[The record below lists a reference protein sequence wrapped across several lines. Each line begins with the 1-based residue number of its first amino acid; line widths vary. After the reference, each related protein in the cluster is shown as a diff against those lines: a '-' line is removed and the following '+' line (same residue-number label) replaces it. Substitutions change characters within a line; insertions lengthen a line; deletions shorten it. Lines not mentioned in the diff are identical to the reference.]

1 MEPLGRHE
9 NRGKGDETEG
19 RIEEKNGKDEG
30 WRRDGEHER
39 RGRG

>member
-1 MEPLGRHE
+1 MDLLGRHE

-19 RIEEKNGKDEG
+19 RIEQKNGREG